1 MSPPDPADATGS
13 EVGAT
18 LRRQRALLEAW
29 VQSPEALQ
37 LAGILIRRRGLEHS
51 PAELVSE
58 AWLRIIR
65 SFENRTEPL
74 PSMAESTEAARYGAR
89 IIDNLCRDHA
99 RRTIR
104 RRETSLDLML
114 EDRGDSA
121 SPSIA
126 PIEDADARLMLEQV
140 LLTLGRTI
148 EAGFRCPG
156 CPNHIAAS
164 TALEVIHMV
173 LAGEDGDSRGR
184 TWLDQLMY
192 VALEKVD
199 PQPAEKSPTAQ
210 SQRKSR
216 CGRCVTELLNA
227 ALKSTLGG
235 SQ

>member
-1 MSPPDPADATGS
+1 MADDDVAQ
-13 EVGAT
+13 
-18 LRRQRALLEAW
+18 QRALLESW

-37 LAGILIRRRGLEHS
+37 LAGAVIRRRGLEQS
-51 PAELVSE
+51 PAELISE
-58 AWLRIIR
+58 AWLRIMR

-74 PSMAESTEAARYGAR
+74 PSMSSSQEAARYGAR

-99 RRTIR
+99 RRSMR

-114 EDRGDSA
+114 ESRGDSA
-121 SPSIA
+121 APSIA

-140 LLTLGRTI
+140 LIALGRTI
-148 EAGFRCPG
+148 ESGFRCPG

-173 LAGEDGDSRGR
+173 LAGEDGDTRGR

-199 PQPAEKSPTAQ
+199 PQPAEKSPSAQ

-216 CGRCVTELLNA
+216 CGRCVTELLNT
-227 ALKSTLGG
+227 ALTVTLGG

>member
-1 MSPPDPADATGS
+1 MTPPDPADATGS
-13 EVGAT
+13 EDSGD
-18 LRRQRALLEAW
+18 LLRQRSLLEAW
-29 VQSPEALQ
+29 VQSPDAFQ
-37 LAGILIRRRGLEHS
+37 LAGILIRRRGLDLS
-51 PAELVSE
+51 PAELISE
-58 AWLRIIR
+58 AWLRITR
-65 SFENRTEPL
+65 SFENRTEAL
-74 PSMAESTEAARYGAR
+74 PSMTGSSEAARYGAR
-89 IIDNLCRDHA
+89 IIDNLCRDHG
-99 RRTIR
+99 RRSMR

-121 SPSIA
+121 TPAIT
-126 PIEDADARLMLEQV
+126 PIEDTDARLMLEQV

-192 VALEKVD
+192 MALEKVD
-199 PQPAEKSPTAQ
+199 PQPTEKSASAQ

-216 CGRCVTELLNA
+216 CGRCVTDLLNA
-227 ALKSTLGG
+227 ALTTTLGG

>member
-1 MSPPDPADATGS
+1 MADDDVAQ
-13 EVGAT
+13 
-18 LRRQRALLEAW
+18 QRALLESW

-37 LAGILIRRRGLEHS
+37 LASAVIRRRGLEQS
-51 PAELVSE
+51 PAELISE
-58 AWLRIIR
+58 AWLRIMR
-65 SFENRTEPL
+65 SFQNRTEPL
-74 PSMAESTEAARYGAR
+74 PSMSSSQEAARYGAR

-99 RRTIR
+99 RRSMR

-114 EDRGDSA
+114 ESRGDSA
-121 SPSIA
+121 APSIA

-140 LLTLGRTI
+140 LIALGRTI
-148 EAGFRCPG
+148 ESGFRCPG

-173 LAGEDGDSRGR
+173 LAGEDGDTRGR

-216 CGRCVTELLNA
+216 CGRCVTELLNT
-227 ALKSTLGG
+227 ALKVTLGE

>member
-1 MSPPDPADATGS
+1 MADDDVAQ
-13 EVGAT
+13 
-18 LRRQRALLEAW
+18 QRALLESW

-37 LAGILIRRRGLEHS
+37 LASAVIRRRGLEQS
-51 PAELVSE
+51 PAELISE
-58 AWLRIIR
+58 AWLRIMR

-74 PSMAESTEAARYGAR
+74 PSMSSSQEAARYGAR

-99 RRTIR
+99 RRSMR

-114 EDRGDSA
+114 ESRGDSA
-121 SPSIA
+121 APSIA

-140 LLTLGRTI
+140 LIALGRTI
-148 EAGFRCPG
+148 ESGFRCPG

-173 LAGEDGDSRGR
+173 LAGEDGDTRGR

-199 PQPAEKSPTAQ
+199 PQPAEKSPSAQ

-216 CGRCVTELLNA
+216 CGRCVTELLNT
-227 ALKSTLGG
+227 ALTVTLGG

>member
-1 MSPPDPADATGS
+1 MADDDVAQ
-13 EVGAT
+13 
-18 LRRQRALLEAW
+18 QRALLESW
-29 VQSPEALQ
+29 VQSSEALQ
-37 LAGILIRRRGLEHS
+37 LAGAVIRRRGLEQS
-51 PAELVSE
+51 PAELISE
-58 AWLRIIR
+58 AWLRIMR

-74 PSMAESTEAARYGAR
+74 PSMSSSQEAARYGAR

-99 RRTIR
+99 RRSMR

-114 EDRGDSA
+114 ESRGDSA
-121 SPSIA
+121 APSIA

-140 LLTLGRTI
+140 LIALGRTI
-148 EAGFRCPG
+148 ESGFRCPG

-173 LAGEDGDSRGR
+173 LAGEDGDTRGR

-199 PQPAEKSPTAQ
+199 PQPAEKSPSAQ

-216 CGRCVTELLNA
+216 CGRCVTELLNT
-227 ALKSTLGG
+227 ALTVTLGG

>member
-1 MSPPDPADATGS
+1 M
-13 EVGAT
+13 
-18 LRRQRALLEAW
+18 
-29 VQSPEALQ
+29 QSPEALQ
-37 LAGILIRRRGLEHS
+37 LAGAVIRRRGLEQS
-51 PAELVSE
+51 PAELISE
-58 AWLRIIR
+58 AWLRIMR

-74 PSMAESTEAARYGAR
+74 PSMSSSQEAARYGAR
-89 IIDNLCRDHA
+89 IIDNLCSDHA
-99 RRTIR
+99 RRSMR

-114 EDRGDSA
+114 ESRGDSA
-121 SPSIA
+121 APSIA

-140 LLTLGRTI
+140 LIALGRTI
-148 EAGFRCPG
+148 ESGFRCPG

-173 LAGEDGDSRGR
+173 LAGEDGDTRGR

-199 PQPAEKSPTAQ
+199 PQPAEKSPSAQ

-216 CGRCVTELLNA
+216 CGRCVTELLNT
-227 ALKSTLGG
+227 ALTVTLGG